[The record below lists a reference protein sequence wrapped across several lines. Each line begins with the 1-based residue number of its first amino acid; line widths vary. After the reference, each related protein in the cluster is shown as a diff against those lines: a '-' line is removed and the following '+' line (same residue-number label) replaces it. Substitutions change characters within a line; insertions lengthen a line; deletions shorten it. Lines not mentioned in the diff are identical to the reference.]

1 MARVTPPLNAKG
13 LFTVAEPFQSLV
25 LPSVSYTVTA
35 VRSFTEIRQRG
46 SDPLELIYTPVGLT
60 RTAYDEDL
68 RNECL
73 VVTLQSESGKPI
85 YIPDSYTTS
94 YPNQGYVKYSHLVVS
109 ASLGALPDNFDT
121 TLLKQVVGSVISDYI
136 GVVPTV
142 NVGKAGLSATLTDT
156 QHQINETAR
165 QAAIQNRQTDR
176 ARAIAAEALVQQLQ
190 VKVQALQARI
200 DQLSAP

>member
-1 MARVTPPLNAKG
+1 MARITPPLNAKG

-85 YIPDSYTTS
+85 YIPDSYITS

-142 NVGKAGLSATLTDT
+142 TVGKAGLSATLTDT

-176 ARAIAAEALVQQLQ
+176 ARAIAAEAQVQQLQ
-190 VKVQALQARI
+190 LKVQALQARL
-200 DQLSAP
+200 DQLTGP